1 MRATTTH
8 TPLIALLAALACA
21 ACDTDPPAP
30 ATTGTYVAFSQGTT
44 MPPLVFEDRTRPPSV
59 DELREDQRAA
69 LDRIAE
75 NPQAFLA
82 GGPPTAVLNEAELV
96 FFAAGRLFELMGYYD
111 DAVSSG
117 DTRFRARLAWTLE
130 RSGLHSRALRES
142 ATAVEERPEDAE
154 AWFVRGFILGQA
166 DEATVPLLREIRD
179 CYARSI
185 ELDPAFVGP
194 SDVDAA
200 ALRTQI
206 AEIDAALVG
215 R

>member
-1 MRATTTH
+1 MPASLRS
-8 TPLIALLAALACA
+8 LLLAAVATGTLG
-21 ACDTDPPAP
+21 ACDTDPPEP
-30 ATTGTYVAFSQGTT
+30 ATTGTYVSFAEGTV
-44 MPPLVFEDRTRPPSV
+44 MPPLAFEDRTHPPSSE
-59 DELREDQRAA
+59 DLREDQQAA
-69 LDRIAE
+69 LARIAE
-75 NPQAFLA
+75 NPAAFLA

-96 FFAAGRLFELMGYYD
+96 FFAAGRLTELMGYYD
-111 DAVSSG
+111 DAVSGG

-130 RSGLHSRALRES
+130 RSGLHSRAQRES
-142 ATAVEERPEDAE
+142 ARAVEERPNDAE

-179 CYARSI
+179 CYARAI
-185 ELDPAFVGP
+185 ELEPAFVGP